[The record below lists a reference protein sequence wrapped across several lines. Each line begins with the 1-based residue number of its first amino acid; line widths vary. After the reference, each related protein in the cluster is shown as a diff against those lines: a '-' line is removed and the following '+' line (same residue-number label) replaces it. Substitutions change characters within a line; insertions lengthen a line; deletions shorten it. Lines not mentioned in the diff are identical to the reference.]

1 METTNY
7 TRSRPVIVNE
17 ANMMFKRPIH
27 NVLTGLGMLGV
38 FFMGWWAWYVFGGSE
53 KAEQRAIQAAKDYVE
68 QTYSDPTLHVTDVMY
83 LSLYD
88 PNYHVR
94 MASETS
100 VDTDFTVRV
109 TRGGKIVDD
118 SYEEDVV
125 SMFNTY
131 WRIQEAYDRA
141 VQDALRLVFSGR
153 ISLIGELP
161 YARWDEDK
169 DKVNKIDLDDLEVD
183 QVTGLSFYGAQYG
196 ILFAHVKNKS
206 YTYEEVADLL
216 RYLKWEADDRNIRFH
231 SIKLQITI
239 DGIERYTED
248 IFYDDIDPPN
258 FVDHLERLL
267 NN

>member
-1 METTNY
+1 
-7 TRSRPVIVNE
+7 
-17 ANMMFKRPIH
+17 MMHKRPIH

-38 FFMGWWAWYVFGGSE
+38 FLIGWWAWYVFDGSE
-53 KAEQRAIQAAKDYVE
+53 KAEQRAIQAAKDYVH
-68 QTYSDPTLHVTDVMY
+68 QTYPDSTLHVTDVMY

-109 TRGGKIVDD
+109 TRSGKIIDD

-125 SMFNTY
+125 SKFNTY
-131 WRIQEAYDRA
+131 GRIQQAYDQA

-153 ISLIGELP
+153 ISLMSELP
-161 YARWDEDK
+161 YLQWDEDK
-169 DKVNKIDLDDLEVD
+169 DEVNKIDLDELEMD
-183 QVTGLSFYGAQYG
+183 QVTGLSFYGARYG
-196 ILFAHVKNKS
+196 ILFAHVRNTS

-216 RYLKWEADDRNIRFH
+216 RDLKWEADDRNIRFH

-239 DGIERYTED
+239 DGVERYTED
-248 IFYDDIDPPN
+248 IFYDDIDSPN